1 MHFNYWMGSPPSVF
15 ISAPSSHGVLSFHSI
30 WSSWTWLCT
39 LLLPAFECSVYL
51 AYSFPGLISC
61 SVQSVDVFHCASYL
75 VHFTEFIS
83 NTLFLFLCW
92 IFLPCCWC
100 FYLNCCYSDPLCW
113 LFLCVTGFPL
123 GPGGL
128 HLLSVFSLAF
138 EIFIWPLPGVCL
150 QYVESPY
157 LSGSCGLAFRS
168 LHCCVHVPCTSGLS
182 HFRTVR
188 GDLLVEQ
195 PALKGS
201 LSSTAQHRRSKLLY
215 QQQQHQTIQDKSAQV
230 NYNPRNASPVT
241 IELKMAIPIIE
252 CAVK

>member
-1 MHFNYWMGSPPSVF
+1 LHFNYWMGSPPSVF

-138 EIFIWPLPGVCL
+138 WNLH
-150 QYVESPY
+150 
-157 LSGSCGLAFRS
+157 LAFAWC
-168 LHCCVHVPCTSGLS
+168 L
-182 HFRTVR
+182 
-188 GDLLVEQ
+188 
-195 PALKGS
+195 
-201 LSSTAQHRRSKLLY
+201 
-215 QQQQHQTIQDKSAQV
+215 
-230 NYNPRNASPVT
+230 SPVCGESLPLR
-241 IELKMAIPIIE
+241 IMWPCFPVLALL
-252 CAVK
+252 CACALHIWSQSLPHCERGSSRWAACSQRFTLQHCST